1 MKKEQINI
9 IVKAI
14 DLKDILSFINV
25 NKIEYFKYRIA
36 CIKCEENNL
45 EKGVNNE

>member
-9 IVKAI
+9 IIKSI
-14 DLKDILSFINV
+14 ELKDIISFIDT

-36 CIKCEENNL
+36 CIKGQESNIEA
-45 EKGVNNE
+45 GVNNG